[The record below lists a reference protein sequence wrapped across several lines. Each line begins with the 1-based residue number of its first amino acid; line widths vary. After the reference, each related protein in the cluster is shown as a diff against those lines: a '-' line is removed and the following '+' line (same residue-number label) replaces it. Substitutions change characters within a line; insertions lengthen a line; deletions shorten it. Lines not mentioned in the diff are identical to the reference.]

1 MNGQKQNCVLRLNLI
16 VIQSSLVAVFP
27 APLGCPLSTKVTLP
41 FHIHAKTNFSK
52 KKA

>member
-1 MNGQKQNCVLRLNLI
+1 MCIKAV
-16 VIQSSLVAVFP
+16 VIQSSLVAAFP
-27 APLGCPLSTKVTLP
+27 APLGCPLSARVSLP